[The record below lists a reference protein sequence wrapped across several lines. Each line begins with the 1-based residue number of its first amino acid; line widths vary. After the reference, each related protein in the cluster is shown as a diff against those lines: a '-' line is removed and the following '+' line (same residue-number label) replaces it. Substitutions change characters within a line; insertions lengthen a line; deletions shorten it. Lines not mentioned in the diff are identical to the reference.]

1 LLLVLSGAAHGPTRL
16 LFAVQLLLQIGAVFA
31 ACALLRG
38 MGATQGLT
46 LLVGALGL
54 LPPFVQPA
62 AYVLT
67 ENLAQFCVVLGLFGL
82 VRFLD
87 AGHRGWLLASSAAF
101 GYAAL
106 TRPTFQLLTLG
117 LCVLLGVLAAKNCS
131 RTFPLRDAFLLV
143 VGTVALVGAWAA
155 YSQIRFGTPGTTSTL
170 GSNLA
175 NRGPDLYEGIPDPT
189 TRRLFVNARNQAY
202 VAGEAVAWAHFST
215 EPALKKELGLQSD
228 HDMERW
234 VRSQML
240 QAIAHHPVQYGQIVA
255 GSLARFWFPVSGSL
269 RLLRERP
276 LQLAWY
282 GVHLVVVALLALE
295 LFAFGAWIATV
306 LAGLRTDEQTRRAWV
321 LWTLCAAVVVYNALI
336 SCALETGET
345 RYRTSTEILLP
356 LAAAAGIVAS
366 RGLFRT
372 LVAIRTKI
380 SRGAPGS

>member
-1 LLLVLSGAAHGPTRL
+1 
-16 LFAVQLLLQIGAVFA
+16 
-31 ACALLRG
+31 
-38 MGATQGLT
+38 
-46 LLVGALGL
+46 
-54 LPPFVQPA
+54 
-62 AYVLT
+62 
-67 ENLAQFCVVLGLFGL
+67 
-82 VRFLD
+82 
-87 AGHRGWLLASSAAF
+87 
-101 GYAAL
+101 
-106 TRPTFQLLTLG
+106 
-117 LCVLLGVLAAKNCS
+117 
-131 RTFPLRDAFLLV
+131 
-143 VGTVALVGAWAA
+143 
-155 YSQIRFGTPGTTSTL
+155 
-170 GSNLA
+170 
-175 NRGPDLYEGIPDPT
+175 
-189 TRRLFVNARNQAY
+189 
-202 VAGEAVAWAHFST
+202 
-215 EPALKKELGLQSD
+215 
-228 HDMERW
+228 
-234 VRSQML
+234 ML

-372 LVAIRTKI
+372 LVAIRTKV
-380 SRGAPGS
+380 SRGAPG